1 MFAFA
6 DIFTDLKRVE
16 IGLDNKYIKAI
27 EKLANG
33 YEYEEVQTQIEET
46 LTGTKKKITKTKKH
60 IPPNF
65 QAAKYLLNMNKG
77 NNKNED
83 LTEENV
89 ERFNI
94 EVF

>member
-1 MFAFA
+1 M
-6 DIFTDLKRVE
+6 
-16 IGLDNKYIKAI
+16 DNKYIKAI

-46 LTGTKKKITKTKKH
+46 LTGTKKKIIKTKKH
-60 IPPNF
+60 VPPNF
-65 QAAKYLLNMNKG
+65 QAAKYLLNMNKD

-83 LTEENV
+83 LTEENI

>member
-1 MFAFA
+1 M
-6 DIFTDLKRVE
+6 E
-16 IGLDNKYIKAI
+16 NKYITAI
-27 EKLANG
+27 EKLATG

-46 LTGTKKKITKTKKH
+46 LTGTKKKIIKTKKH

-65 QAAKYLLNMNKG
+65 QAAKYLLNMNKD

-83 LTEENV
+83 LTKENV